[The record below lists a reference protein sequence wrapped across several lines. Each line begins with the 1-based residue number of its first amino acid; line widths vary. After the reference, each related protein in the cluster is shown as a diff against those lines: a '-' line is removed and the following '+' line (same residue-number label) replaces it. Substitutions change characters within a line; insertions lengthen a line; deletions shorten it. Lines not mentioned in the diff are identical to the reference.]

1 MGASYSDKT
10 LELDEPN
17 ASGGCSRF
25 PESSP

>member
-1 MGASYSDKT
+1 VGASYSDKT
-10 LELDEPN
+10 LEWDGPN